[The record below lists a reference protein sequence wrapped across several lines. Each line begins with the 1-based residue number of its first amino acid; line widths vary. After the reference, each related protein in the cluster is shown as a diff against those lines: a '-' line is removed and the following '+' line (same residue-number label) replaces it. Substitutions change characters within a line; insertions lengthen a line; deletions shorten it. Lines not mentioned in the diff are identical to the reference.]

1 MKYCANCGKE
11 MDDYADVCIGCGC
24 SAKGI
29 NTNNRQTVFCTH
41 CGKEIPANAAVCV
54 NCGCAVFA
62 SPIAQNGMSS
72 DELTVTL
79 SKRVK
84 IDGIIW
90 LCIAVLQIIAGI
102 SYNWVFLIPGVLNIF
117 TAVRELNIS
126 KKVLTDQTGIIK
138 EFEPLAGPIIA
149 AVYNLIIGG
158 IIGVAGSIYYF
169 VAIRQFVMN
178 NRQAF
183 EALEAQ
189 SRPVFDKNT
198 L

>member
-41 CGKEIPANAAVCV
+41 CGKEISANAAVCV

-62 SPIAQNGMSS
+62 PPIAQNGMSS
-72 DELTVTL
+72 DELTATL

-90 LCIAVLQIIAGI
+90 LCIAALQIIAGI

-183 EALEAQ
+183 EALEVQ